1 MQLLVSSL
9 TGNAYPTVG
18 ASGGVFGLL
27 LAYGIFFPNRVVM
40 LIFPPIALPVWLFVT
55 LYAFIELTLGVTGTQ
70 AGVAHFAHL
79 GGMVG
84 GYMVIHHWRRRGR

>member
-1 MQLLVSSL
+1 MQVLVSSL

-40 LIFPPIALPVWLFVT
+40 LIFPPVALPIYSDHLVT
-55 LYAFIELTLGVTGTQ
+55 DGGERATLDT
-70 AGVAHFAHL
+70 
-79 GGMVG
+79 
-84 GYMVIHHWRRRGR
+84 YRDGR